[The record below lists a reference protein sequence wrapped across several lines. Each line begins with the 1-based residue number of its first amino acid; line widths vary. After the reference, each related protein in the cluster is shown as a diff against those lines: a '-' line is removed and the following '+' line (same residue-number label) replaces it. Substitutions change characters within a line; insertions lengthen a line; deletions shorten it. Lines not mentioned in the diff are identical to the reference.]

1 MLQNHLLIIKRGHL
15 QNQIIKTTGFSLK
28 SARWQSAFNNHYL
41 KITVEQYYFAKHKI
55 SLKYP
60 NLPMM
65 IESQN
70 LKQLNYYLWNCYLFV
85 KKLYILS
92 INTF

>member
-1 MLQNHLLIIKRGHL
+1 MLQNHLLIIKRGYL
-15 QNQIIKTTGFSLK
+15 QNQIIKPSGFSLK
-28 SARWQSAFNNHYL
+28 SAHWQPAFNNHHL
-41 KITVEQYYFAKHKI
+41 KITVEQYYFARHGI

-70 LKQLNYYLWNCYLFV
+70 LKQLNYYPLELLFV
-85 KKLYILS
+85 CQDIIY
-92 INTF
+92 N